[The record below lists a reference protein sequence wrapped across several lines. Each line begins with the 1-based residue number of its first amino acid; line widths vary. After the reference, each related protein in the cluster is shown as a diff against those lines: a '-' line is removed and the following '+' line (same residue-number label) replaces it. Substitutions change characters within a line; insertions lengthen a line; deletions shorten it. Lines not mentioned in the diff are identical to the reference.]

1 MKKNDSVAIAD
12 ADQSTNVGTDNEVVD
27 VIMKKL
33 IDGSL

>member
-1 MKKNDSVAIAD
+1 MKKNDSVAITD
-12 ADQSTNVGTDNEVVD
+12 ADQSTNVGIDNEVVD